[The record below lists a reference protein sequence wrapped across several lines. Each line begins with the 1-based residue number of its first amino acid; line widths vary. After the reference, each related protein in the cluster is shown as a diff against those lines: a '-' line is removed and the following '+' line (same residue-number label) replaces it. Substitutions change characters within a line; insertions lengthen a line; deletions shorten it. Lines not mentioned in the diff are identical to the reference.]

1 MINLTGT
8 YVLGHDPLDAVTCY
22 FFHEPPPKES
32 RLYFAEKQLIGM
44 VLFRPGQYTLPGATG
59 RWTLHRDPP
68 PHPFSEEAAKQPWK
82 FLKDELP
89 GMRLKYTDWET
100 DKTWIWVLTDQVIP
114 GHLDR
119 PRRDLRLG
127 RWPD

>member
-22 FFHEPPPKES
+22 FFHKPPPHEP
-32 RLYFAEKQLIGM
+32 RLYFAEWALIGM
-44 VLFRPGQYTLPGATG
+44 AMTGSGQYTLPDARG
-59 RWTLHRDPP
+59 RWMLHFEVTDP
-68 PHPFSEEAAKQPWK
+68 FAENSSRWR

-89 GMRLKYTDWET
+89 GMRCKYTDWET
-100 DKTWIWVLTDQVIP
+100 DKTWIWVLTDQVVARWPKP
-114 GHLDR
+114 GAT
-119 PRRDLRLG
+119 DLRLG